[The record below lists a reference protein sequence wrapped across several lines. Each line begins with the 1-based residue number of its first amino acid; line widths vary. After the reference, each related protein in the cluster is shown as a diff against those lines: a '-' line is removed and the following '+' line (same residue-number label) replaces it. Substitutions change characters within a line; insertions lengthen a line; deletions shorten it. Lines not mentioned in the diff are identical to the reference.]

1 MKGFTNNSNT
11 DANQASNSKKVV
23 PPKALA
29 QKTRAALAQAL
40 TGQATKGSLNGKGG
54 NGQTPTKQTDE
65 EKLINIRLEDPARKV
80 LKETI
85 GAIGQHSING
95 RDGARLSISMDHD
108 HEEHSTHEDRKTSTS
123 SDA

>member
-1 MKGFTNNSNT
+1 MKGFTNNNA

-23 PPKALA
+23 PKTVA
-29 QKTRAALAQAL
+29 QKTRAAMAQAL
-40 TGQATKGSLNGKGG
+40 TGQATKGSVNAKGG
-54 NGQTPTKQTDE
+54 NGQTPTKQADD
-65 EKLINIRLEDPARKV
+65 EKLINIKFEDPTRKV
-80 LKETI
+80 LKESI
-85 GAIGQHSING
+85 GAIGQHSVNG